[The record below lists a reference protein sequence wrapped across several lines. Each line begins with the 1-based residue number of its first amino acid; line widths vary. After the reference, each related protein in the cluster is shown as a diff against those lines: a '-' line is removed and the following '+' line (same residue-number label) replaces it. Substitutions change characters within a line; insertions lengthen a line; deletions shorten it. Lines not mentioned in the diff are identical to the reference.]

1 MNKKL
6 LTYFLLL
13 FLAVAMPS
21 CSNDNDNDEPG
32 SSVEDLIV
40 GVWKMYYDPKY
51 PDEDDYEMLK
61 LKDDG
66 TYIRI
71 MEEGAG
77 YPYREYG
84 TYLIRKSSLY
94 RNKYILTL
102 INSDN
107 SYYPKALQIVSIS
120 KNKLVLR
127 YEGSSEGES
136 TKNETYEY
144 TRVE

>member
-51 PDEDDYEMLK
+51 PDEYEMLK

-66 TYIRI
+66 TYIFI
-71 MEEGAG
+71 ADEGPV
-77 YPYREYG
+77 YKEYG

-107 SYYPKALQIVSIS
+107 NDPKALQIVSIS

-136 TKNETYEY
+136 TDDETYEY

>member
-1 MNKKL
+1 MDKKL

-21 CSNDNDNDEPG
+21 CSNDNDNDEPE

-51 PDEDDYEMLK
+51 PDEYEMLK

-66 TYIRI
+66 TYIFI
-71 MEEGAG
+71 ADEGPV
-77 YPYREYG
+77 YKEYG

>member
-1 MNKKL
+1 M
-6 LTYFLLL
+6 TYFLLL

-21 CSNDNDNDEPG
+21 CSNDNDNDEPE
-32 SSVEDLIV
+32 SSVKDLIV
-40 GVWKMYYDPKY
+40 GAWKYYDPEY
-51 PDEDDYEMLK
+51 PDEYEMLK

-66 TYIRI
+66 TYILI
-71 MEEGAG
+71 AEEGAG

-107 SYYPKALQIVSIS
+107 NDPDDLLIVSIS

-127 YEGSSEGES
+127 DEGLFEGDDPDDDI
-136 TKNETYEY
+136 YEY

>member
-21 CSNDNDNDEPG
+21 CSNDNDNDEPE

-51 PDEDDYEMLK
+51 QDEYEMLK

-66 TYIRI
+66 TYILI
-71 MEEGAG
+71 AEEGAG

-94 RNKYILTL
+94 PNKYILTL
-102 INSDN
+102 IDDKQSIEQVL
-107 SYYPKALQIVSIS
+107 AFQIVSIS

-127 YEGSSEGES
+127 SEGYFEGDDPDDE
-136 TKNETYEY
+136 TNEF
-144 TRVE
+144 TRME

>member
-66 TYIRI
+66 TYIIIAKEDGQTFRK
-71 MEEGAG
+71 
-77 YPYREYG
+77 YG

>member
-1 MNKKL
+1 MSKKL

-13 FLAVAMPS
+13 FLAVTMPS
-21 CSNDNDNDEPG
+21 CSNDNDNDEPE

-40 GVWKMYYDPKY
+40 GVWKMHYDPEY
-51 PDEDDYEMLK
+51 PDDYDMLK

-66 TYIRI
+66 TYII
-71 MEEGAG
+71 IAKEDGQTF
-77 YPYREYG
+77 REYG

-107 SYYPKALQIVSIS
+107 NDPDDLLIVSIS

-127 YEGSSEGES
+127 DEGLFEGDDPDDDI
-136 TKNETYEY
+136 YEY

>member
-1 MNKKL
+1 MSKKL

-13 FLAVAMPS
+13 FLAVTMPS
-21 CSNDNDNDEPG
+21 CSNDNDNDKPE

-51 PDEDDYEMLK
+51 PDEYEMLK

-66 TYIRI
+66 TYIFI
-71 MEEGAG
+71 ADEGPV
-77 YPYREYG
+77 YKEYG

-94 RNKYILTL
+94 RNKYILTFFIKGYAENIQEDLL
-102 INSDN
+102 I
-107 SYYPKALQIVSIS
+107 ASIS
-120 KNKLVLR
+120 KSKLIL
-127 YEGSSEGES
+127 SSEDKHDKATEF
-136 TKNETYEY
+136 

>member
-21 CSNDNDNDEPG
+21 CSNDNDNDEPE

-40 GVWKMYYDPKY
+40 GVWK
-51 PDEDDYEMLK
+51 EEFDDGSYSMLTFNN
-61 LKDDG
+61 DG
-66 TYIRI
+66 TYAYTIQ
-71 MEEGAG
+71 EKYAEQEG
-77 YPYREYG
+77 YNTYKEYG

-94 RNKYILTL
+94 RNKYILTFFIKGYAENIQEDLL
-102 INSDN
+102 I
-107 SYYPKALQIVSIS
+107 ASIS
-120 KNKLVLR
+120 KSKLIL
-127 YEGSSEGES
+127 SSEDKHDKATEF
-136 TKNETYEY
+136 

>member
-1 MNKKL
+1 
-6 LTYFLLL
+6 
-13 FLAVAMPS
+13 MPS
-21 CSNDNDNDEPG
+21 CSNDNDNDEPE

-40 GVWKMYYDPKY
+40 GVWKTYYNPEY
-51 PDEDDYEMLK
+51 QDDYEMLK

-66 TYIRI
+66 TYII
-71 MEEGAG
+71 IAKEDGQTF
-77 YPYREYG
+77 REYG

-107 SYYPKALQIVSIS
+107 NDPDDLLIVSIS

-127 YEGSSEGES
+127 DEGLFEGDDPDDDI
-136 TKNETYEY
+136 YEY

>member
-1 MNKKL
+1 MSKKL

-13 FLAVAMPS
+13 FLAVTMPS
-21 CSNDNDNDEPG
+21 CSNDNDNDKPE

-51 PDEDDYEMLK
+51 PDEYEMLK

-66 TYIRI
+66 TYIFI
-71 MEEGAG
+71 ADEGPV
-77 YPYREYG
+77 YKEYG

-107 SYYPKALQIVSIS
+107 NDPKALKIVSIS

-136 TKNETYEY
+136 TDDETYEY

>member
-1 MNKKL
+1 
-6 LTYFLLL
+6 
-13 FLAVAMPS
+13 MPS

-40 GVWKMYYDPKY
+40 GVWKDNEYD
-51 PDEDDYEMLK
+51 DVLK
-61 LKDDG
+61 LRDDG
-66 TYIRI
+66 TYILI
-71 MEEGAG
+71 DGDDGE
-77 YPYREYG
+77 REYG

-94 RNKYILTL
+94 PNKYILTL
-102 INSDN
+102 IDDKQSIEQVL
-107 SYYPKALQIVSIS
+107 AFQIVSIS

>member
-1 MNKKL
+1 
-6 LTYFLLL
+6 
-13 FLAVAMPS
+13 MPS
-21 CSNDNDNDEPG
+21 CSNDNDNDEPE

-40 GVWKMYYDPKY
+40 GVWKDNEYD
-51 PDEDDYEMLK
+51 DVLK
-61 LKDDG
+61 LRDDG
-66 TYIRI
+66 TYILI
-71 MEEGAG
+71 DGDDGE
-77 YPYREYG
+77 REYG

-107 SYYPKALQIVSIS
+107 NAPEALQIVSIS
-120 KNKLVLR
+120 KNKLILR

-136 TKNETYEY
+136 TEDETYEY

>member
-13 FLAVAMPS
+13 FLAVTMPS
-21 CSNDNDNDEPG
+21 CSNDNDNDEPE

-40 GVWKMYYDPKY
+40 GVWKMYYDPEY
-51 PDEDDYEMLK
+51 QDDYEMLK

-66 TYIRI
+66 TYII
-71 MEEGAG
+71 IAKEDGQTF
-77 YPYREYG
+77 REYG

-107 SYYPKALQIVSIS
+107 NDPDDLLIVSIS

-127 YEGSSEGES
+127 DEGLFEGDDPDDDI
-136 TKNETYEY
+136 YEY

>member
-21 CSNDNDNDEPG
+21 CSNDNDNDEPE

-40 GVWKMYYDPKY
+40 GEWKRYFDPKY
-51 PDEDDYEMLK
+51 QDEYEMLK

-66 TYIRI
+66 TYILI
-71 MEEGAG
+71 ADAG
-77 YPYREYG
+77 YPYRESG
-84 TYLIRKSSLY
+84 TYIIRKSSLY
-94 RNKYILTL
+94 PNKYILTL
-102 INSDN
+102 IND
-107 SYYPKALQIVSIS
+107 KQVIEQALAFQIVSIS

-127 YEGSSEGES
+127 DEGYFEGDDP
-136 TKNETYEY
+136 NDETYEY

>member
-1 MNKKL
+1 MDKKL

-13 FLAVAMPS
+13 FLAVTMPS
-21 CSNDNDNDEPG
+21 CSNDNDNDEPE

-40 GVWKMYYDPKY
+40 GVWKMYYDPEY
-51 PDEDDYEMLK
+51 QDDYEMLK
-61 LKDDG
+61 LKGDG
-66 TYIRI
+66 TYII
-71 MEEGAG
+71 IAKEDGQTF
-77 YPYREYG
+77 REYG

-107 SYYPKALQIVSIS
+107 NDPDDLLIVSIS

-127 YEGSSEGES
+127 DEGLFEGDDPDDDI
-136 TKNETYEY
+136 YEY

>member
-13 FLAVAMPS
+13 FLAATMPS
-21 CSNDNDNDEPG
+21 CSNDNDNDEPE

-40 GVWKMYYDPKY
+40 GVWKMHYDPEY
-51 PDEDDYEMLK
+51 PDDYDMLK

-66 TYIRI
+66 TYII
-71 MEEGAG
+71 IAKEDGQTF
-77 YPYREYG
+77 REYG

-107 SYYPKALQIVSIS
+107 NDPDDLLIVSIS

-127 YEGSSEGES
+127 DEGLFEGDDPDDDI
-136 TKNETYEY
+136 YEY

>member
-21 CSNDNDNDEPG
+21 CSNDNDNDEPE

-40 GVWKMYYDPKY
+40 GVWKMYYDPEY
-51 PDEDDYEMLK
+51 PDEYEMLK

-66 TYIRI
+66 TYILI
-71 MEEGAG
+71 AEEGAG
-77 YPYREYG
+77 YPYRGYG

>member
-40 GVWKMYYDPKY
+40 GVWKYYDPEY
-51 PDEDDYEMLK
+51 QDDYEMLK

-66 TYIRI
+66 TYII
-71 MEEGAG
+71 IAKEDGQTF
-77 YPYREYG
+77 REYG

-107 SYYPKALQIVSIS
+107 NDPDDLLIVSIS

-127 YEGSSEGES
+127 DEGLFEGDDPDDE
-136 TKNETYEY
+136 TNEF

>member
-21 CSNDNDNDEPG
+21 CSNDNDNDEPE
-32 SSVEDLIV
+32 SSVKDLIV
-40 GVWKMYYDPKY
+40 GVWKDNEYD
-51 PDEDDYEMLK
+51 DVLK
-61 LKDDG
+61 LRDDG
-66 TYIRI
+66 TYILI
-71 MEEGAG
+71 DGDDGE
-77 YPYREYG
+77 REYG

-94 RNKYILTL
+94 PNKYILTFFTGHEEP
-102 INSDN
+102 DA
-107 SYYPKALQIVSIS
+107 YQIVSIS

-127 YEGSSEGES
+127 SEGYFEGDDPDDE
-136 TKNETYEY
+136 TNEF

>member
-21 CSNDNDNDEPG
+21 CSNDNDEPE
-32 SSVEDLIV
+32 SSVKDLIV
-40 GVWKMYYDPKY
+40 GVWKDNEYD
-51 PDEDDYEMLK
+51 DVLK
-61 LKDDG
+61 LRDDG
-66 TYIRI
+66 TYILI
-71 MEEGAG
+71 AEEGAG

-107 SYYPKALQIVSIS
+107 NDPEALQIVSIS

>member
-21 CSNDNDNDEPG
+21 CSNDNDNDEPE

-40 GVWKMYYDPKY
+40 GVWKMYYNPEY
-51 PDEDDYEMLK
+51 QDDYEMLK

-66 TYIRI
+66 TYII
-71 MEEGAG
+71 IAKEDSQTF
-77 YPYREYG
+77 REYG

-107 SYYPKALQIVSIS
+107 NDPDDLLIVSIS

-127 YEGSSEGES
+127 DEGLFEGDDPDDDI
-136 TKNETYEY
+136 YEY